1 MLSPCVADHDLF
13 GLGGD
18 RVDRSDGTE
27 GCLDVSRCG
36 ERQVVAPIAVV
47 GAVAGPAEAGRPV
60 GFGSQPMVVQRSGST
75 TAISRTCPSGM
86 SSRGKRDVFAGELV
100 LPVVLQALSV
110 EKRQVGV

>member
-36 ERQVVAPIAVV
+36 
-47 GAVAGPAEAGRPV
+47 
-60 GFGSQPMVVQRSGST
+60 
-75 TAISRTCPSGM
+75 
-86 SSRGKRDVFAGELV
+86 
-100 LPVVLQALSV
+100 
-110 EKRQVGV
+110 

>member
-1 MLSPCVADHDLF
+1 MLSPRVADHDLF

-60 GFGSQPMVVQRSGST
+60 GYGVRSGHP
-75 TAISRTCPSGM
+75 AR
-86 SSRGKRDVFAGELV
+86 
-100 LPVVLQALSV
+100 
-110 EKRQVGV
+110 